1 MRDWVQIVDVLE
13 KSKQNKPRA
22 LVGFD
27 GFVDEICSV
36 VADRATN
43 KAFKKVETITDFAT
57 RLAKYAGLSMN
68 IELVPTQIKL
78 GGNAPIMANCL
89 STLGN
94 EIDFIGAIGKEA
106 IHPLFKE
113 FHDAC
118 RKCYS
123 ITEPGHT
130 DALEFNDGKIMLG
143 KIDTMED
150 INWQAI
156 VDFIGYEKLV
166 ELTSQTELIAF
177 NNWTLIFAMND
188 IIAGF
193 TEILSQTKHKPYIY
207 LDLTDPTKRDK
218 QDIREALY
226 FISELQKVSKVMLG
240 LNKNESLIIAEVLK
254 FSEEDLILR
263 AKKIQQKL
271 NIFACV
277 IHDLKGACSGHE
289 EGGEWVTGP
298 YTPTPK
304 LSTGAGDNFNA
315 GYCYGIL
322 QGLSPEEALVTG
334 VCTSGF
340 YVRNSHSPNAEELI
354 SFINSFYQN
363 KIEE

>member
-13 KSKQNKPRA
+13 KSKHSKHRV
-22 LVGFD
+22 LIGFD

-36 VADRATN
+36 VADRSDN
-43 KAFKKVETITDFAT
+43 KTFKKIETITDFSN

-68 IELVPTQIKL
+68 IELVPQQIKL

-89 STLGN
+89 SALGN
-94 EIDFIGAIGKEA
+94 EIDFIGAIGREA

-113 FHDAC
+113 FHDEC
-118 RKCYS
+118 RSCYS
-123 ITEPGHT
+123 LTDPGHT

-156 VDFIGYEKLV
+156 VDYIGCEKLV
-166 ELTSQTELIAF
+166 EITAQTDLIAF
-177 NNWTLIFAMND
+177 NNWTLIFAMNE

-193 TEILSQTKHKPYIY
+193 TEMLSQTKHKPYVY
-207 LDLTDPTKRDK
+207 LDLTDPTKRDRK
-218 QDIREALY
+218 DIKEALY
-226 FISELQKVSKVMLG
+226 FISKLQSVSNVLLG
-240 LNKNESLIIAEVLK
+240 LNKNESLIISEVLG
-254 FSEEDLILR
+254 FREENLVLR
-263 AKKIQQKL
+263 SSKIQQEM

-277 IHDLKGACSGHE
+277 IHDIKGACCGHE
-289 EGGEWVTGP
+289 GGAEWVAGP

-322 QGLSPEEALVTG
+322 QGLSPEESLVTG

-340 YVRNSHSPNAEELI
+340 YVRNTHSPNVEELI
-354 SFINSFYQN
+354 SFIKSFYQN
-363 KIEE
+363 KIGE